1 MNTDKN
7 NTLNGVAGQIFAEL
21 EEQKKA
27 GLTADVKKKLKKA
40 NNDLKKAEKNM
51 EELIKQCGIE
61 ANKRASAEAQLAWN
75 TGLTNLMTRTLT
87 MMMS

>member
-21 EEQKKA
+21 EEQKKG

-40 NNDLKKAEKNM
+40 NNDLKKAEKKYGGVN
-51 EELIKQCGIE
+51 Q
-61 ANKRASAEAQLAWN
+61 AVWH
-75 TGLTNLMTRTLT
+75 
-87 MMMS
+87 